1 MTPKQYRK
9 VNLDADHQGHLVAG
23 ICNYLN
29 HIQMHLEEYLESDDT
44 DSRTSK
50 PLELMET
57 FYMAGNIEGRI
68 LSNNATE
75 ADLELVE
82 AWEAELT

>member
-1 MTPKQYRK
+1 
-9 VNLDADHQGHLVAG
+9 
-23 ICNYLN
+23 
-29 HIQMHLEEYLESDDT
+29 MHLEEYLESDDT

-50 PLELMET
+50 PLELMKT
-57 FYMAGNIEGRI
+57 FYLAGNIEGRI